1 MSLFL
6 QNLLCI
12 DFLIKKLEPIKSEL
26 KNKILIPA
34 FNLNTKSSYDFP
46 NVFPQLSI
54 EKDLKNY
61 DISKFLEYSNITM
74 DYDLEYEYSVHKNF
88 DENTFY
94 KIENNF
100 IFGILNYDILSELN
114 IPTSFI
120 TYISKDNWY
129 EKK

>member
-46 NVFPQLSI
+46 NVFPKLSI

>member
-1 MSLFL
+1 
-6 QNLLCI
+6 
-12 DFLIKKLEPIKSEL
+12 
-26 KNKILIPA
+26 
-34 FNLNTKSSYDFP
+34 
-46 NVFPQLSI
+46 
-54 EKDLKNY
+54 
-61 DISKFLEYSNITM
+61 M